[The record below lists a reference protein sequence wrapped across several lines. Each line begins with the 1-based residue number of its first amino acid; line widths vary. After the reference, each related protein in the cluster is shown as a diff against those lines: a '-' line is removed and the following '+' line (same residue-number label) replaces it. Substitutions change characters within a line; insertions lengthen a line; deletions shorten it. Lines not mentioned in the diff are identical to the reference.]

1 VVLAYSEGIAAPET
15 FVVSLVF
22 HALLNN
28 LIINYPNKN
37 NDNTNSVDAVCIRP
51 TAGNLCGQQ
60 PGFPW
65 KRKEL

>member
-1 VVLAYSEGIAAPET
+1 MS
-15 FVVSLVF
+15 

-28 LIINYPNKN
+28 LIINHSNKN
-37 NDNTNSVDAVCIRP
+37 NDDTNSVDAVCIRP

-60 PGFPW
+60 PGFPQ